1 MKTSIKIL
9 VAAACLVLV
18 ALVYYDLKVNDAY
31 RAGSYKDPYGLFKP
45 INFENFDEIDLSAA
59 TAANIV
65 VQQGPFNIK
74 MDPTAAG
81 FLKLSQTAHTLHI
94 DAAFPANFYIPRAAY
109 SLIIT
114 CPHLL
119 KFTSDAKYT
128 SDGNPVTD
136 TMASEDFR
144 WRPTFI
150 EGFKADSMS
159 IAEQHA
165 SFIIL
170 KDNSIKSLK
179 VTMGLGD
186 KSRSDMVIANDNQIG
201 NADIDIL
208 NKSQLRL
215 ECTQIQNL
223 SYRLA
228 DSARLIV
235 TGTTQNMIK
244 K

>member
-18 ALVYYDLKVNDAY
+18 ALVYYDLKVRDAY
-31 RAGSYKDPYGLFKP
+31 QAGSYKDPYGLFTEL
-45 INFENFDEIDLSAA
+45 NFDNFDEIDLSAG

-74 MDPTAAG
+74 MDPTASG
-81 FLKLSQTAHTLHI
+81 FVKLSQTSHTLHI
-94 DAAFPANFYIPRAAY
+94 DAAFPANFYMPRSTY
-109 SLIIT
+109 VLIIT

-119 KFTSDAKYT
+119 KFSADSRYLT
-128 SDGNPVTD
+128 DGKLVVD
-136 TMASEDFR
+136 TLGSEDFR

-159 IAEQHA
+159 ITGQHA

-170 KDNSIKSLK
+170 KDNNIKSLK

-186 KSRSDMVIANDNQIG
+186 KSRSDMVIASDNQFG

-223 SYRLA
+223 TYRLA

-235 TGTTQNMIK
+235 TGTTQKMIK